1 MHNCNFADFTQVCRR
16 VADLAGEFCS
26 VARESNGQFCSPQ
39 ESLAAVLRFSSS
51 HPDLFNR
58 TDQTSPS
65 PSSWPRYISL
75 INRVDRL
82 SILYIFSSPPPNL
95 KTPFMMSEH
104 EGEGLLDSYR
114 CLGNDWL
121 SGAESAGTDKLPG
134 VPPGAAHK
142 GPGGGDG
149 AGLLHSAHRDTE
161 EEMEADSG
169 GSGAY
174 LLSASRVTSN
184 SSDCTDT
191 TSAACSS
198 SSSSDNSDDDGDD
211 GDDGYMTY
219 KGGAGTE
226 EHTYLNSQWD
236 TTDAPGEMQRPQ
248 ARRAQ
253 PVVPPSSPSSSSSS
267 LSVPPQRAAQAVA
280 KAQHGLRATRSR
292 LSINSLP
299 NLLKEKTDELDL
311 DYREINVNELDLE
324 EKPVGKYARRYQP
337 LAMLA
342 TTDCLRARACVVCLH
357 RGAFGTIYK
366 GSWRGAKVRSSV
378 IHFLHRLPA
387 GGALTRVF
395 CAGGHQKAQCSI
407 HD

>member
-1 MHNCNFADFTQVCRR
+1 
-16 VADLAGEFCS
+16 
-26 VARESNGQFCSPQ
+26 
-39 ESLAAVLRFSSS
+39 
-51 HPDLFNR
+51 
-58 TDQTSPS
+58 
-65 PSSWPRYISL
+65 
-75 INRVDRL
+75 
-82 SILYIFSSPPPNL
+82 
-95 KTPFMMSEH
+95 MSEH

-121 SGAESAGTDKLPG
+121 PGAESASAGAGKL
-134 VPPGAAHK
+134 PGAAHK
-142 GPGGGDG
+142 LGGDG
-149 AGLLHSAHRDTE
+149 DGDDDGDGEGLLHRAQRDTE

-198 SSSSDNSDDDGDD
+198 SSDSSDNDGD
-211 GDDGYMTY
+211 DDGYMTY
-219 KGGAGTE
+219 KGGVGTE
-226 EHTYLNSQWD
+226 EPNYLNSQWA
-236 TTDAPGEMQRPQ
+236 TADAPGGEVQRPQ

-253 PVVPPSSPSSSSSS
+253 PVVPPSSPSSSST
-267 LSVPPQRAAQAVA
+267 LLPVPQRAAQAVA

-311 DYREINVNELDLE
+311 DYREINVKELDLE
-324 EKPVGKYARRYQP
+324 EKPVGKYVHTRSPRSPPQIAYI
-337 LAMLA
+337 ACVCA
-342 TTDCLRARACVVCLH
+342 CACACACVVVRVRVRVH

-378 IHFLHRLPA
+378 ISFFIASR
-387 GGALTRVF
+387 
-395 CAGGHQKAQCSI
+395 
-407 HD
+407 